1 MRRYVAML
9 FLIGSA
15 AASDWEARFSRG
27 EALER
32 EGRYE
37 SAAAA
42 FEGALQEAAGIQM
55 PVTWNNLGV
64 VYRAL
69 DRPRDAER
77 CYRRA
82 IAYYEQ
88 RPDLAAALA
97 TTLENLA
104 ALHLAL
110 GQLSKAEPLY
120 RRSYEMRIRVLPPGH
135 PAIAE
140 SLQGLGRLEQE
151 RRHTALAE
159 KYYREALAIHGTA
172 ATLHNLGTLLA
183 STGRVGEAR
192 ELYER
197 ALAMYRQ
204 RGSAHPDEATV
215 LRHLAELRLF
225 TNRRAAEGAEETQR
239 TQFHR

>member
-1 MRRYVAML
+1 ML
-9 FLIGSA
+9 FLIRCA

-32 EGRYE
+32 SGRYE

-42 FEGALQEAAGIQM
+42 FESALHEAAGIQTA
-55 PVTWNNLGV
+55 VTWNNLGV

-69 DRPRDAER
+69 GRPGDAER

-82 IAYYEQ
+82 MAYYEQ
-88 RPDLAAALA
+88 RPDLAAPLA

-104 ALHLAL
+104 ALHLTL

-120 RRSYEMRIRVLPPGH
+120 RRSYEIRLRVLPPRH

-151 RRHTALAE
+151 RRHVALAE
-159 KYYREALAIHGTA
+159 HYYREALAIHETP

-183 STGRVGEAR
+183 ETGRIGEAR
-192 ELYER
+192 ELYVL

-204 RGSAHPDEATV
+204 RGNAHPDEATI
-215 LRHLAELRLF
+215 LRHLAELR
-225 TNRRAAEGAEETQR
+225 TVTASR
-239 TQFHR
+239 